1 MTNLFSQKLDFWVE
15 GFDRMLG
22 TDDNWGKWSDV
33 VAIMLSDIISWEIK
47 LENITSVRVFNEIL
61 NISSICN
68 LNKVISP
75 NTSLSIISKTV

>member
-33 VAIMLSDIISWEIK
+33 VAIMLPDIISWEIK

>member
-33 VAIMLSDIISWEIK
+33 VAIMLPDIISWEIK

-75 NTSLSIISKTV
+75 NTSLSIISKTI